1 MPLWLVTSLF
11 VRNKQNRNK
20 IGLGVRKKGNLYL
33 NLKGVSFLVF
43 RERNVCKIITLQ
55 DKWEANDVESIMF

>member
-20 IGLGVRKKGNLYL
+20 IGLGVRKKGKFILE
-33 NLKGVSFLVF
+33 LKRCEFPFFQGK
-43 RERNVCKIITLQ
+43 ERL
-55 DKWEANDVESIMF
+55 